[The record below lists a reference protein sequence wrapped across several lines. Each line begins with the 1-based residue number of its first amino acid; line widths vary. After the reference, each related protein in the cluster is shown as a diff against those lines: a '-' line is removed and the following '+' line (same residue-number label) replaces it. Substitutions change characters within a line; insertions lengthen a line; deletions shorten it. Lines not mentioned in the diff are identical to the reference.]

1 MNRGARDL
9 NPPVPTM
16 APVMPAHDST
26 PTPTRPGDRPGLG
39 RFCELLALWG
49 LTVAQPILDS
59 FSGSPETF
67 VYRRASTT
75 DIVLFALEVTFLVP
89 VVLWLVERII
99 SNWSIRFSSW
109 LHIAFLAGL
118 FGIAGWQL
126 VERHTGGSTAVH
138 LAVGALLALAGTV
151 LVTRYRPP
159 RTVLRFLAVSPV
171 LVTALWLGT
180 GPVHEVAFAEGPGTA
195 QGAPVGNP
203 APIVMVVLDELPTAS
218 LLDDDGQIDE
228 TLWPGFARL
237 AGDGTW
243 YRNTSSVSPTTPEA
257 VPALLT
263 GKYPGELDVPP
274 TAASHPENLF
284 RALQGSYELNVW
296 ELVAQLCPPVQCP
309 ALGGAVDQ
317 GLPALFDDASNLWLD
332 YMDEPPAT
340 EEEAF
345 AIRQS
350 DPEAPRKFEQFVA
363 SMDESDEP
371 RLDFIHIALPH
382 QPWRHL
388 PSGARHDAPFLAE
401 GLGEPNYSWK
411 TAYFAEA
418 ARQRHLL
425 QLQRADALLAQL
437 LQRLDDLGR
446 YDESLIVVT
455 ADHGV
460 AFDADE
466 PIRGLSAGNAEQIMW
481 VPLLVKAPG
490 QAEGALDDRPVQ
502 TIDVFPTIAD
512 IIDLEVPWSV
522 DGRSAAEPR
531 TPADETRR
539 FYPWRL
545 NELTPEDSDH
555 VEVDGAATFA
565 DLFDIEPPGNEP
577 QDDLQLY
584 RFGEWGPLV
593 GAEVDEL
600 GVAEEDSGVAVE
612 LLDADGRVVGP
623 DHFDVALGEDILPVY
638 VRGERA
644 SAELPAGPGPRPVL
658 LAVNG
663 FVAGWGEWFPKDGE
677 DQFFVLAP
685 QQLYGEGANSLKL
698 YEVDGTPDTPVL
710 RPIEIDWR

>member
-1 MNRGARDL
+1 MGRRMSPD
-9 NPPVPTM
+9 
-16 APVMPAHDST
+16 APDSPDSPDDT
-26 PTPTRPGDRPGLG
+26 SAPSHRPGLG

-49 LTVAQPILDS
+49 LTVAQPVLDS
-59 FSGSPETF
+59 FAGSPETF

-75 DIVLFALEVTFLVP
+75 DIVLFAIEVTFLVP
-89 VVLWLVERII
+89 VALWLVERIV
-99 SNWSIRFSSW
+99 SRWSDRLAAG
-109 LHIAFLAGL
+109 LHVVFLAAL

-126 VERHTGGSTAVH
+126 VERHTGWPREAH
-138 LAVGALLALAGTV
+138 LAVGLLLAVVGTV

-180 GPVHEVAFAEGPGTA
+180 GPVHEVAFADGPDTTR
-195 QGAPVGNP
+195 GAPVGNP

-218 LLDDDGQIDE
+218 LLDADGRIDE

-237 AGDGTW
+237 AADGTW

-257 VPALLT
+257 VPAILT
-263 GKYPGELDVPP
+263 GRYPGELDVPP
-274 TAASHPENLF
+274 TAASHPHNLF

-296 ELVAQLCPPVQCP
+296 ELVAQLCPPAQCP

-317 GLPALFDDASNLWLD
+317 GLGALVNDAGDLWLD

-350 DPEAPRKFEQFVA
+350 DPEAPRKFEQFIA
-363 SMDESDEP
+363 SIEDTEEP

-411 TAYFAEA
+411 SPYFAEA

-446 YDESLIVVT
+446 YEESLIVVT

-466 PIRGLSAGNAEQIMW
+466 PIRGLSEANAEQVMW
-481 VPLLVKAPG
+481 VPLFVKEPG
-490 QAEGALDDRPVQ
+490 QVDGVVDDRPVQ
-502 TIDVFPTIAD
+502 TVDVFPTIVD
-512 IIDLEVPWSV
+512 IIDLDLPWSV
-522 DGRSAAEPR
+522 DGRPASEAR
-531 TPADETRR
+531 TTADETRR

-545 NELTPEDSDH
+545 NELAPDDSDH
-555 VEVDGAATFA
+555 VEVDGTSTFSA
-565 DLFDIEPPGNEP
+565 LLALTPPGSEP
-577 QDDLQLY
+577 RDDLQLY
-584 RFGEWGPLV
+584 RFGEWGSLV
-593 GAEVDEL
+593 GTEVEGLDVSDAAPE
-600 GVAEEDSGVAVE
+600 VVVE

-623 DHFDVALGEDILPVY
+623 DHFDVTLGQEVLPVY
-638 VRGERA
+638 VRGQRA
-644 SAELPAGPGPRPVL
+644 SGDPPNGPAPRPVV

-663 FVAGWGEWFPKDGE
+663 FVAGWGQWFPKEGD

-685 QQLYGEGANSLKL
+685 QQLFAEGVNSLKL
-698 YEVDGTPDTPVL
+698 YEVDGTPEEPL
-710 RPIEIDWR
+710 LHPIEIDWP